1 METNEEKYINKN
13 LKNESQ
19 KIENELFFKYF
30 IFTTDQ
36 ITQTPMESSAFC
48 EALYFIRALD
58 YVRRKK

>member
-36 ITQTPMESSAFC
+36 ITQIESSALC
-48 EALYFIRALD
+48 EALYFIRVLD

>member
-13 LKNESQ
+13 LKDESQ

-36 ITQTPMESSAFC
+36 ITQIESSAFC
-48 EALYFIRALD
+48 EALIY
-58 YVRRKK
+58 